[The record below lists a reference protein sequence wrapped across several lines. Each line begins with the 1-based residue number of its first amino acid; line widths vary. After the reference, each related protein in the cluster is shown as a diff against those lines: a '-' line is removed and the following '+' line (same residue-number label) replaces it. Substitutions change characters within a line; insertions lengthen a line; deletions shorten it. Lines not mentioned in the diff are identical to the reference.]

1 MRRVSAALCLALVAL
16 GGCVS
21 SSPRA
26 GSRRSLPLA
35 HDGQIVVVTSGE
47 SRFSVMHEGNVQ
59 LDPTLDD
66 VLRWVPYGAL
76 WRAVAQLAVS
86 GVNELSEAERRAAT
100 APHVR
105 GLAPRTVVAEAF
117 ARALVGSGGIR
128 EVRTLDREPLG
139 ADRRGAVAIV
149 RLAVPR
155 WGLLR
160 VLEGKPDL
168 VAAFADVSA
177 QAVVPETGA
186 VLWEHEEDVTH
197 PDRLPL
203 DAFTRDRQFTRQGI
217 VDVLERAG
225 RRLAAEYLYAKM
237 PGR

>member
-1 MRRVSAALCLALVAL
+1 VNVL
-16 GGCVS
+16 GE
-21 SSPRA
+21 
-26 GSRRSLPLA
+26 
-35 HDGQIVVVTSGE
+35 T
-47 SRFSVMHEGNVQ
+47 
-59 LDPTLDD
+59 
-66 VLRWVPYGAL
+66 
-76 WRAVAQLAVS
+76 
-86 GVNELSEAERRAAT
+86 ERRAAT

-117 ARALVGSGGIR
+117 ARALVGTAEIR
-128 EVRTLDREPLG
+128 EVRTLEPLG
-139 ADRRGAVAIV
+139 ADRLGAVAIV
-149 RLAVPR
+149 RLAVLR

-197 PDRLPL
+197 PERLPL

-225 RRLAAEYLYAKM
+225 HRLAAEYLYAKM